1 MRPIQIIVSYRLQK
15 DEEVFN
21 HPCNSNLSKNNRIF
35 GTLETINSLSL
46 SLSFLVC
53 HNVTD
58 LENNYSVISTK
69 KEVGRL

>member
-21 HPCNSNLSKNNRIF
+21 HPCNSNLSKNDRIF

-46 SLSFLVC
+46 SLFS
-53 HNVTD
+53 
-58 LENNYSVISTK
+58 
-69 KEVGRL
+69 RLSQRDRLGK